1 MVAEAGAAGVAGGI
15 VCKLSLR
22 AFCRFST
29 SCTRSDAVGKPASV
43 AVRVTASLAGGT
55 AGGDFA
61 AVIMSGGAG
70 FAGGTAGGDFTAVAS
85 IGAGFAG
92 RLNCCQNCL

>member
-1 MVAEAGAAGVAGGI
+1 MVVEAGAAGAGGI

-29 SCTRSDAVGKPASV
+29 SCTRSDAVDKPASV

-61 AVIMSGGAG
+61 AVVMSVGAG
-70 FAGGTAGGDFTAVAS
+70 FAGGTAGGDFTAVATS
-85 IGAGFAG
+85 TRAGFAG